1 MFLYPGTCMMCT
13 HHLLDCAH
21 SSFNLPSLSTVV
33 PSSCI
38 WMWMCS
44 FYTRYTRSVC
54 VSRFMESGYELLIP
68 TGYDF
73 FSCIVYRVP
82 CIVYWHLNN
91 LLGCMYTLNIRVCS
105 VGARTRIMGRTQHT
119 PAVLL
124 KQTIHALPV
133 HVWCFSIA
141 NIQNM
146 PMFALQMIYE

>member
-1 MFLYPGTCMMCT
+1 MCVLHVITLTCTTVGYPVPVMFLYPGTCMMCT
-13 HHLLDCAH
+13 HLFDCAH
-21 SSFNLPSLSTVV
+21 SSFNLPSLYSSTFELHLNVNV
-33 PSSCI
+33 QLHTQC
-38 WMWMCS
+38 
-44 FYTRYTRSVC
+44 VC
-54 VSRFMESGYELLIP
+54 VRFMESGYELLIP

-105 VGARTRIMGRTQHT
+105 VGARTHIMGRTQHT

-133 HVWCFSIA
+133 HV
-141 NIQNM
+141 
-146 PMFALQMIYE
+146 